1 MSRGARLL
9 WTLLAAIFGFVPGCI
24 FGAINAGASFTSPP
38 GRVESVPLPHH
49 VPKSPNAAS
58 FRFAMAHD
66 VIHERYPKHGPIWY
80 QERERLAREKLKTI
94 PPDSDE
100 AFGLYDDIGTGLDR
114 LGKPADAI
122 PILRNKLE
130 LQQKRGLNGRELYT
144 TYANLGTFIV
154 HTNMPKAIA
163 GDSQAKAAVRE
174 GIDLLKKSVEVNP
187 EAHFGREVWQI
198 VLAEFLL
205 AASDHPKLMTTFD
218 FVGDRIDVSRI
229 NVRRTTE
236 RQNENEYASASQEIG
251 LAYNQRF
258 SIHGH
263 DTLRYQWQ
271 RIGGNTDRLSEI
283 WNDVNWLREQ
293 ITRIGAEDGWAGIPV
308 PSHRKP
314 VAFDEPLLG
323 IIGMW
328 RQGGG
333 ANPHFC
339 LCIGEIMLRVGQRRI
354 AWTAYERCKQLAG
367 KYWPKPEI
375 QQALR
380 NHCDSRQKEIEQT
393 LPADEVP
400 NLRPNFEDEL
410 AFGQRYQKEYQDF
423 EAAKI
428 AAGADIHDEHFF
440 DEFQQ
445 SHKPIASPTGP
456 EEWYEFQPDK
466 FDFPAATAANI
477 FGVGV
482 LTAGIAAFLTSCW
495 LYRRGSAKKN

>member
-1 MSRGARLL
+1 MSRGWRFF
-9 WTLLAAIFGFVPGCI
+9 WTLLAAGVAFVPGCI
-24 FGAINAGASFTSPP
+24 GSAFIFHSDDRGMGK
-38 GRVESVPLPHH
+38 VESVPLPHH

-66 VIHERYPKHGPIWY
+66 VIHERYPKHGPVWY
-80 QERERLAREKLKTI
+80 QERERRARARLKQI
-94 PPDSDE
+94 PAESDE
-100 AFGLYDDIGTGLDR
+100 AFGLYDDIGAGLDR
-114 LGKPADAI
+114 LGKPSEAI
-122 PILRNKLE
+122 PLLRNKLE
-130 LQQKRGLNGRELYT
+130 LQQKRGLSGRDLYT

-163 GDSQAKAAVRE
+163 SDSQAKTAVRE
-174 GIDLLKKSVEVNP
+174 GIDLLKKSVEANP

-205 AASDHPKLMTTFD
+205 AASDEPKLMTKFD
-218 FVGDRIDVSRI
+218 FVGDRLDYEWKRKQLDPSWPNPPDGSMYV
-229 NVRRTTE
+229 
-236 RQNENEYASASQEIG
+236 IG
-251 LAYNQRF
+251 RPYESEF
-258 SIHGH
+258 SIGGEREFLERWNSIGRNE
-263 DTLRYQWQ
+263 D
-271 RIGGNTDRLSEI
+271 RIAELGWLPRRL
-283 WNDVNWLREQ
+283 WVR
-293 ITRIGAEDGWAGIPV
+293 RIGAEEDWPIV
-308 PSHRKP
+308 LSKSSEYKS

-367 KYWPKPEI
+367 RYWPKPEI

-380 NHCDSRQKEIEQT
+380 DHCASRQKEIEQT
-393 LPADEVP
+393 LPADEVA
-400 NLRPNFEDEL
+400 NLRPNFDEEL

-440 DEFQQ
+440 DEFHK

-456 EEWYEFQPDK
+456 EEWYEFQRSSLETIPVWI
-466 FDFPAATAANI
+466 NSMVS
-477 FGVGV
+477 GGV
-482 LTAGIAAFLTSCW
+482 LCAGVAAFLTSWW
-495 LYRRGSAKKN
+495 LSRRAKM